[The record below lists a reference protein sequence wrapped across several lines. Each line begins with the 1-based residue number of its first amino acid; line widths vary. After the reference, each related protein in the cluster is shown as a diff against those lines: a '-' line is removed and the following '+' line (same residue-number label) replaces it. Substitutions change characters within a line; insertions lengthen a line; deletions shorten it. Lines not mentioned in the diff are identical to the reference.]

1 MAENYTYIHKSFT
14 YDGHRYKVRGKTE
27 EEAILKKAQ
36 LLADLKAGKP
46 VRQNAKAR
54 KLSKLTT
61 NTSVEDYAEVWLST
75 YVRPKVRKPGAE
87 KSKHTMTEKS
97 YQCYVD
103 KLNLYILPAI
113 GKMKMRDVNEMD
125 LQCILNASKN
135 AGLSQSHG
143 NKLRMVMGAMFSR
156 AVSSRIIDYNPTEN
170 LEVTVEDGDKR
181 RSLTDIE
188 RFYLLE
194 TAAEHRCGLWIR
206 FLLATG
212 LRPAESA
219 PLLVSDI
226 DWVNK
231 TVHIS
236 KAIESGTEY
245 VIGPPKSKAGIR
257 TVPIPDH
264 VFDDLLASVKEKRPN
279 DYVFPQTN
287 GNSMMTTTCMQNN
300 WRSFSRQ
307 MDLRMGAETTAHGHI
322 YDPGDVDKNGVP
334 LYPDENGNPRNGHK
348 IAPDLVLYNLRHTY
362 CTDLEK
368 AGVSVYTAK
377 ILMGHE
383 DIRITAKIYM
393 HCDPEVI
400 LAARDKINAHNLAS
414 MGQIS
419 GTNFDSVCEGSNP
432 SPSASEKTTPPGVVF
447 LFTGRIRTLTVVL
460 CTNAIDA
467 SGKIAAMTT
476 LW

>member
-188 RFYLLE
+188 RSYLLQ
-194 TAAEHRCGLWIR
+194 TATEHRCGLWIR

-245 VIGPPKSKAGIR
+245 VIGPPKS
-257 TVPIPDH
+257 
-264 VFDDLLASVKEKRPN
+264 
-279 DYVFPQTN
+279 
-287 GNSMMTTTCMQNN
+287 
-300 WRSFSRQ
+300 
-307 MDLRMGAETTAHGHI
+307 
-322 YDPGDVDKNGVP
+322 
-334 LYPDENGNPRNGHK
+334 
-348 IAPDLVLYNLRHTY
+348 
-362 CTDLEK
+362 K